1 LEAPYSDAWL
11 YILYKKGLWLENLTV
26 VEYHLGRA
34 AFRLCKRNSKY
45 CAWHPG
51 LPDLFVWR

>member
-1 LEAPYSDAWL
+1 MPGYTYSTRKAYGWRTCL
-11 YILYKKGLWLENLTV
+11 S

-45 CAWHPG
+45 CAWHPD
-51 LPDLFVWR
+51 LPDFFVWR